1 MDLYFFSLCRLLQH
15 LATKKETFPIQT
27 AFVGTPYPLLT
38 APIFFVVFDQPI
50 PFPFA
55 AALFF
60 KNSHWSVPGA
70 AVFAAGSL
78 FQAAYLQPSQAT
90 S

>member
-1 MDLYFFSLCRLLQH
+1 MDLYFFSLRRLLQNS
-15 LATKKETFPIQT
+15 ATKKETFPIQT
-27 AFVGTPYPLLT
+27 IPYLLPLF
-38 APIFFVVFDQPI
+38 FFVVFNQPT